1 MESYNSDISQIHNDG
16 NVYASQRYTAIK
28 PLNESSATGIFSLY
42 RSNRMGKWV
51 VLKALNSEY
60 RNDPFYEAILQK
72 EFQVGYELR
81 HSGIVETIDFV
92 KLPQFGNVIVLEY
105 IDGVTLR
112 DYVNDG
118 GTISR
123 ADVEH
128 LVNSICEAVEYIHSH
143 KIIHRD
149 LKPENIMIERATH
162 AIKIIDLGC
171 ADASDYNILK
181 GPAGTRHYAAPEQ
194 LEQGAVVDVRTDIY
208 AVGKIIDFIIGK
220 TGRPWRKI
228 FNIVQKCCA
237 VNPDDRYASIQELRD
252 ALGRKNSRLLFSML
266 VVSLV
271 VAMVVLTVIVF
282 RSPRA
287 VESVVV
293 GNDSVQVVNDKIDAD
308 TEQKAER
315 NNAVIA
321 DSLYNSFAKE
331 IRTVGLAKIKNIYHK
346 FEIAE
351 IHNPSDFIEQICC
364 KYLNEA
370 CDSLSK
376 YIEGESLNEKIR
388 NLRSVYY
395 EVHFDYIQ
403 KSRDRILET
412 RLKNDR
418 QKTPN
423 LEIICEKSDTLSRI
437 KI

>member
-1 MESYNSDISQIHNDG
+1 MEIYRSDISQIHNDG
-16 NVYASQRYTAIK
+16 NAFAMQRFTDIK
-28 PLNESSATGIFSLY
+28 PLPESQTGIFTLY

-51 VLKALNSEY
+51 VLKALNTEY

-92 KLPQFGNVIVLEY
+92 KLPQLGNVIVLEY

-118 GTISR
+118 GVISR

-181 GPAGTRHYAAPEQ
+181 GPAGTRHYAPPEQ

-208 AVGKIIDFIIGK
+208 AVGKIIDFIIRK
-220 TGRPWRKI
+220 TGRSWRKI
-228 FNIVQKCCA
+228 SNIVQKCCA
-237 VNPDDRYASIQELRD
+237 TNPDDRYRSMQELCD
-252 ALGRKNSRLLFSML
+252 ALGRKNSRLLFSVL
-266 VVSLV
+266 VASLV
-271 VAMVVLTVIVF
+271 VAMVVITMIVF
-282 RSPRA
+282 RSPQA
-287 VESVVV
+287 GESVVV
-293 GNDSVQVVNDKIDAD
+293 GNDSVQVVNDKIDAN

-315 NNAVIA
+315 NHAVIA
-321 DSLYNSFAKE
+321 DSLYESFAKE
-331 IRTVGLAKIKNIYHK
+331 IRTDGLAQIKNIYHR

-351 IHNPSDFIEQICC
+351 IRNPSDFIEQLCC

-370 CDSLSK
+370 RDSLSK
-376 YIEGESLNEKIR
+376 YLKGVALEDKIR
-388 NLRSVYY
+388 NLNNIYY
-395 EVHFDYIQ
+395 GIHYDYVT
-403 KSRDRILET
+403 KNRDRILEKHIESI
-412 RLKNDR
+412 R
-418 QKTPN
+418 
-423 LEIICEKSDTLSRI
+423 EKSDTLSLQKKQSI
-437 KI
+437 

>member
-1 MESYNSDISQIHNDG
+1 MDNYNSDISQIHNDG
-16 NVYASQRYTAIK
+16 NAFASQRFTDIK
-28 PLNESSATGIFSLY
+28 PLYESQTGIFTLY

-51 VLKALNSEY
+51 VLKALNTEY

-92 KLPQFGNVIVLEY
+92 KLPQLGNVIVLEY

-118 GTISR
+118 GVISR

-181 GPAGTRHYAAPEQ
+181 GPAGTRLYAAPEQ

-208 AVGKIIDFIIGK
+208 AVGKIIDFIIRK
-220 TGRPWRKI
+220 TGRSWRKI
-228 FNIVQKCCA
+228 SNIVQKCCA
-237 VNPDDRYASIQELRD
+237 TNPDDRYRSMQELCD
-252 ALGRKNSRLLFSML
+252 ALGRKNSRLLFSVL
-266 VVSLV
+266 VASLV
-271 VAMVVLTVIVF
+271 VAMVVITMIVF
-282 RSPRA
+282 RSPQA

-293 GNDSVQVVNDKIDAD
+293 
-308 TEQKAER
+308 
-315 NNAVIA
+315 
-321 DSLYNSFAKE
+321 
-331 IRTVGLAKIKNIYHK
+331 
-346 FEIAE
+346 
-351 IHNPSDFIEQICC
+351 
-364 KYLNEA
+364 
-370 CDSLSK
+370 
-376 YIEGESLNEKIR
+376 
-388 NLRSVYY
+388 
-395 EVHFDYIQ
+395 
-403 KSRDRILET
+403 
-412 RLKNDR
+412 
-418 QKTPN
+418 
-423 LEIICEKSDTLSRI
+423 
-437 KI
+437 

>member
-1 MESYNSDISQIHNDG
+1 MDNYNSDISQIHNDG
-16 NVYASQRYTAIK
+16 NAFASQRFTDIK
-28 PLNESSATGIFSLY
+28 PLLESQTGIFTLY

-51 VLKALNSEY
+51 VLKALNTEY

-92 KLPQFGNVIVLEY
+92 KLPQLGNVIVLEY

-118 GTISR
+118 GVISR

-181 GPAGTRHYAAPEQ
+181 GPAGTRHYAPPEH

-208 AVGKIIDFIIGK
+208 AVGKIIDFIIRK
-220 TGRPWRKI
+220 TGRSWRKI
-228 FNIVQKCCA
+228 SNIVQKCCA
-237 VNPDDRYASIQELRD
+237 TNPDDRYRSMQELCD
-252 ALGRKNSRLLFSML
+252 ALGRKNSRLLFSVL
-266 VVSLV
+266 VASLV
-271 VAMVVLTVIVF
+271 VAMVVITMIVF
-282 RSPRA
+282 RSPQA
-287 VESVVV
+287 GESVVV
-293 GNDSVQVVNDKIDAD
+293 GNDSVQVVNDKIDAN

-315 NNAVIA
+315 NHAVIA
-321 DSLYNSFAKE
+321 DSLYESFANE
-331 IRTVGLAKIKNIYHK
+331 IRTDGLAQIKNIYHR

-351 IHNPSDFIEQICC
+351 IRNPSDFIEQLCC

-370 CDSLSK
+370 RDSLSK
-376 YIEGESLNEKIR
+376 YLKGVALEDKIR
-388 NLRSVYY
+388 NLNNIYY
-395 EVHFDYIQ
+395 GIHYDYVT
-403 KSRDRILET
+403 KNRDRILEKHIESI
-412 RLKNDR
+412 R
-418 QKTPN
+418 
-423 LEIICEKSDTLSRI
+423 EKSDTLSSQKKQSI
-437 KI
+437 